1 MSYILDM
8 VHNNPGEA
16 PYVTKYNNPS
26 FLKKEGFNGAV
37 THWHINCAINYDNY
51 QKKLINNPDEREWI
65 ENKASWIEQKLA
77 EFTEAGIAVY
87 PFTDFLVFPQSIW
100 KKYGNEISGTGKV
113 AGTGGLDE
121 RARKPNLRNKRT
133 QELLKAQIDGI
144 FTRFPQLGGITLR
157 FGETYLHDTPYHMGG
172 SPIGSGEDAIK
183 DHVLLLNIL
192 REEVCVKRGKKLFY
206 RTWDFGYNFHNN
218 PDFYLAVT
226 NQIEPHPNLI
236 FSIKYQ
242 QNDYHRMTPFN
253 PTLGIGRHQQIVES
267 QSRMEAYG
275 KGAHP
280 YYTAKGVIEGWPE
293 TKYEIEFGTHR
304 FTGRLT
310 SPSTPRGVK
319 DVLASGLIQGVMT
332 WSNGGGWQGPYI
344 NHEIW
349 TDLNTIVMANWAKNP
364 EKSEEAL
371 FYEFADSIGF
381 QGRNL
386 DLFRQLALLT
396 IEGVRKGH
404 CCSFAANDIWW
415 TRDNFFSAAANR
427 NTITEVLQKNLEEK
441 ALAEKSES
449 VAIWLQ
455 IESLSKEMDYPN
467 PELEEAIQVS
477 CTYGRIKY
485 QLIRDM
491 WILMIQKGKIENG
504 EEVDKQLIKQTI
516 ESYDRLWEAWKQL
529 KASSKY
535 CATLYTDKAFYNQT
549 EGSIGELVDYLRH
562 YN

>member
-172 SPIGSGEDAIK
+172 NPIGSGEDAIK

-310 SPSTPRGVK
+310 PPSTPRGVK

-349 TDLNTIVMANWAKNP
+349 TDLNTSVMANWAKNP
-364 EKSEEAL
+364 EKSEETL

-504 EEVDKQLIKQTI
+504 EDVDKQLIKQTI
-516 ESYDRLWEAWKQL
+516 ESYDQLWEAWKQL
-529 KASSKY
+529 KSSSKY